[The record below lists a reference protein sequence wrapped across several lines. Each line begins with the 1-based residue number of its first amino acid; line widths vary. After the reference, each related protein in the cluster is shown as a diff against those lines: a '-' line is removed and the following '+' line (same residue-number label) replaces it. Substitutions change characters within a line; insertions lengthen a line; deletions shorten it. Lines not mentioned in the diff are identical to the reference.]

1 MLIDSHAHIQH
12 PRYAAAEEG
21 AAISAEALLDDAA
34 QHGVG
39 HVLNVACRREEWAPA
54 LDLAARHPKLVSV
67 VAGIHPYDAG
77 EGGVVTAAELTALAI
92 NPAVVALGETG
103 LDASAHNTASL
114 ADQVASLAVHADVAR
129 AHGLPLVIHTREA
142 EAATI
147 AELKRHAGIPFV
159 LHCFSGSA
167 WLAEEALALG
177 GYISFSG
184 ILTFKRSV
192 ALRCIAAQ
200 LPHSRVLVET
210 DAPYLAPEPVRHH
223 KRCTPA
229 MVTHTAK
236 VLAEAWQISPAAV
249 AEITT
254 ANCLALFPRLQAR
267 GFLAS

>member
-1 MLIDSHAHIQH
+1 MFPHKLTDTRAFDVAQAMLDGFNRHYRLFSETN
-12 PRYAAAEEG
+12 RAAKRRFEQADWHGQQRAQRERIEFYDMRV
-21 AAISAEALLDDAA
+21 AEAVDRL
-34 QHGVG
+34 Q
-39 HVLNVACRREEWAPA
+39 REF
-54 LDLAARHPKLVSV
+54 
-67 VAGIHPYDAG
+67 
-77 EGGVVTAAELTALAI
+77 
-92 NPAVVALGETG
+92 
-103 LDASAHNTASL
+103 NTASL

-210 DAPYLAPEPVRHH
+210 DAPYLAPEPVRHL

-249 AEITT
+249 AEINT